1 MRTISRLF
9 CLIGVCFSACAAAA
23 AQDTGAAPAVGGQA
37 SEVDITAKFDAR
49 KLEKEIIPR
58 FIDLHAIPNARQ
70 QQIGRWFIPLCPETQ
85 GLKSKEDEFVTK
97 RILEVAARA
106 GAPAASSS
114 ECQTNVDVVFTF
126 DPQQQIDYLAHQN
139 AEILGFHYAA
149 QRKKLTTIT
158 HPIQAWY
165 VTGTRSRAG
174 GNHANSGAT
183 LILDGLVMDSPNSLA
198 AAGQAGSRLG
208 DQRRTEFMRVTVIVN
223 AEAMSQYPLSVV
235 SDYIAMLVLS
245 RAGQDQ
251 CNELQSILDLLASCA
266 ETNKPAS
273 LTVADEAFLK
283 ALYKSGLDAFLNRE
297 RGEIHEW
304 MVRGIVSK

>member
-1 MRTISRLF
+1 MTRRLF
-9 CLIGVCFSACAAAA
+9 SLISLCFSACVAAAP
-23 AQDTGAAPAVGGQA
+23 DTGAAPAIGGQA

-49 KLEKEIIPR
+49 KLDKEIIPR

-70 QQIGRWFIPLCPETQ
+70 QQIGRWFVPLCPETQ
-85 GLKSKEDEFVTK
+85 GLKSKDDEFVTK
-97 RILEVAARA
+97 RILEVAARV

-114 ECQTNVDVVFTF
+114 ECQTNVDVVFTQQ
-126 DPQQQIDYLAHQN
+126 PQEQLDYLVHQN

-149 QRKKLTTIT
+149 QRKKLATVT

-165 VTGTRSRAG
+165 ITGTRSRVG
-174 GNHANSGAT
+174 GNHANGGAE

-208 DQRRTEFMRVTVIVN
+208 DQRRTEFMRVTVLVD
-223 AEAMSQYPLSVV
+223 AEAMARYPLSAV
-235 SDYIAMLVLS
+235 SDYVAMLVLS

-251 CNELQSILDLLASCA
+251 CNELQSILDLLAPCA
-266 ETNKPAS
+266 ETSKPAA
-273 LTVADEAFLK
+273 LTTADEAFLK

-297 RGEIHEW
+297 RGEIHGW
-304 MVRGIVSK
+304 MVRGIQHP

>member
-1 MRTISRLF
+1 MTSRFF
-9 CLIGVCFSACAAAA
+9 CLFAFCFSACAAAA
-23 AQDTGAAPAVGGQA
+23 TPDTGAAPAVGGQA
-37 SEVDITAKFDAR
+37 SEVDITAKFDSR
-49 KLEKEIIPR
+49 KLEREIIPR
-58 FIDLHAIPNARQ
+58 FIDLHALPNARQ
-70 QQIGRWFIPLCPETQ
+70 EQIGRWFVSICPETQ

-97 RILEVAARA
+97 RILEIAARV
-106 GAPAASSS
+106 GAPAATSS
-114 ECQTNVDVVFTF
+114 ECQTDVDIVFTS

-139 AEILGFHYAA
+139 ADILGFHYAA
-149 QRKKLTTIT
+149 QRKKITTIA

-208 DQRRTEFMRVTVIVN
+208 DQRRTEFMRVTVIVD
-223 AEAMSQYPLSVV
+223 AEAMARYPLSVV
-235 SDYIAMLVLS
+235 SDYVAMLVLS

-266 ETNKPAS
+266 ESKPAS

-283 ALYKSGLDAFLNRE
+283 ALYKSGLDSFLNRE